1 MEANGPRAMLER
13 MVDGCGTGGSEFM
26 GGNRTLWFVGNSV
39 SRHHYFA
46 AGALLKG
53 RDPSSVGFV
62 ANRSQQI
69 KWCGRGGSYSGHR
82 PGQGLCY
89 GPCSCS
95 LLLPRSAGGFVRLV
109 FIWQQRTHD
118 RWLNDIFVNHAE
130 RKKYAPLEG
139 SPARGDIVFAN
150 VGLDGIADA
159 LKRGLTKKRLSAADG
174 PRNVTRFLER
184 WAEGLPLQSTSV
196 ATAMASAHSDAGI
209 RPVFRSTSPICGSGK
224 HGPPGQWGKM
234 PISYV
239 NSWIAESDSHF
250 RSAMAAHAVPFFD
263 LTSWDMHL
271 GKCNFAVPTPAELKQ
286 GTAAANAT
294 IACIC
299 RGYEDELHPSGF
311 TGALQLGQMA
321 KFACDAYGA
330 KRSQSEET
338 TNKRVRR
345 KRMEARGAA
354 YRYI

>member
-1 MEANGPRAMLER
+1 MEAVGPRAMLER
-13 MVDGCGTGGSEFM
+13 MIDGCGTDGLLGGR
-26 GGNRTLWFVGNSV
+26 GGNRSLWFVGNSV

-53 RDPSSVGFV
+53 RDPTGVEFV

-69 KWCGRGGSYSGHR
+69 KLCGRGGTFKGHR

-95 LLLPRSAGGFVRLV
+95 LLVPRPAGGFVRLV
-109 FIWQQRTHD
+109 FIWQQRTYD
-118 RWLNDIFVNHAE
+118 RWLSDIFVNQAE
-130 RKKYAPLEG
+130 RNKYAPLEG

-184 WAEGLPLQSTSV
+184 WATALPSQSTSV
-196 ATAMASAHSDAGI
+196 AAAMAKAHLDVGV
-209 RPVFRSTSPICGSGK
+209 RPVFRGTSPICGSGK
-224 HGPPGQWGKM
+224 DGPPGQWGKV
-234 PISYV
+234 PIPHV
-239 NSWIAESDSHF
+239 NSWIAQSDANF
-250 RSAMAAHAVPFFD
+250 RSAMNAYGVPFFD
-263 LTSWDMHL
+263 LTFADMQL
-271 GKCNFAVPTPAELKQ
+271 GKCSLPAPDPADLYR
-286 GTAAANAT
+286 GTASANAT
-294 IACIC
+294 VECIC
-299 RGYEDELHPSGF
+299 HGYADELHPSGL

-330 KRSQSEET
+330 QRSRRRNTAAKRLRSSP
-338 TNKRVRR
+338 RLV
-345 KRMEARGAA
+345 
-354 YRYI
+354 